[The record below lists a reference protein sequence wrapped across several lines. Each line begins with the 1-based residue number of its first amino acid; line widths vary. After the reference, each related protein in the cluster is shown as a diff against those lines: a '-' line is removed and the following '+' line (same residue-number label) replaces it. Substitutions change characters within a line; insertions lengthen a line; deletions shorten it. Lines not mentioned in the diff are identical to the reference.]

1 MSTTFAAQMSTIIGW
16 KITCACGDGAGPMFG
31 SWVEAAAHLRVF
43 VDDES
48 LRTVLPGC
56 QDGEFCLMYR
66 LSATAIESDPSPAL
80 NVGNGNAADLFH
92 ALGMGT
98 DEDGSSFGST
108 PVPGSTA
115 VYDVFDG
122 GWMDADEF
130 LGRVLVAMAV
140 APTDHGR
147 AEQVSFGVGA
157 VMTRCARPAGYLQGR
172 LADLHEIALFAQRLI
187 LPMQHAAPPGHLP
200 IVAAHQ
206 PLSDLEHICDS
217 APYTGP
223 RRHIVRPTATSRT
236 SYRLPMGTAFY
247 GPRGSVQ
254 PTADIRSFT
263 QC

>member
-56 QDGEFCLMYR
+56 QDGAFCLMYR

-80 NVGNGNAADLFH
+80 NVGNGNATDLFH

-187 LPMQHAAPPGHLP
+187 LPMQHLRPQVISRLSLPTNRYPTSSTSVSRPRTRDHGATLCARQLRRGQVIGFPWGLRSTAREEILPPSL
-200 IVAAHQ
+200 A
-206 PLSDLEHICDS
+206 LS
-217 APYTGP
+217 
-223 RRHIVRPTATSRT
+223 
-236 SYRLPMGTAFY
+236 
-247 GPRGSVQ
+247 Q
-254 PTADIRSFT
+254 
-263 QC
+263 Q